1 MNEVNKLVNDVY
13 TKVSKLINLQNS
25 LRERNISLK
34 TKHQELKQLI
44 EDQNKEIEKLKNTNR
59 NLVIAKT
66 VKHTEGNSDVIN
78 KIDEIVREI
87 DKCIGLLNK

>member
-13 TKVSKLINLQNS
+13 KKVNKLINLQNS